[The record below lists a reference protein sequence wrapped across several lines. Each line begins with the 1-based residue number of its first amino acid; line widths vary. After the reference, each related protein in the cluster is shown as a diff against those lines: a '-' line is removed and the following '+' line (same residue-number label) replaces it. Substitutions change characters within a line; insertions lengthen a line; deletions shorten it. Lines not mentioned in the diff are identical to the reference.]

1 VGGSGMGLEESMTGA
16 GLRSLGGGGRPNHEP
31 AAARRRGATRTV
43 VAHGQSSRLLEAA
56 ARQRGVTMPM
66 VVHE

>member
-1 VGGSGMGLEESMTGA
+1 VGGSGMGLEESMTGG
-16 GLRSLGGGGRPNHEP
+16 GLRSLGGGRPNHVP

-43 VAHGQSSRLLEAA
+43 VAHGQSSRWLEAA